1 MMMAG
6 APGVYDSTVE
16 AQHFPFNPPS
26 ECGGHEDAR
35 WLALSRADGR
45 TLRVRGLSRFHFDAH
60 HNTVADY
67 QRARHEH
74 ELARRPETYLHI
86 DAAHEGIGSNMA
98 WSTAIDS
105 RAWLSGG
112 DFAVSFT
119 LAAE

>member
-1 MMMAG
+1 MAG
-6 APGVYDSTVE
+6 
-16 AQHFPFNPPS
+16 
-26 ECGGHEDAR
+26 
-35 WLALSRADGR
+35 

-112 DFAVSFT
+112 DFAVSFHT
-119 LAAE
+119 WPPNDGWPSGNDFTGEAASVSPIAAQSHCQ